1 MRRVMQAEIFRRA
14 RVDLIQS
21 NDAVD
26 DDEAMAWLRKRGGD
40 ERDGSLF
47 SDVKH
52 ALYMVEAGE
61 VGSVA
66 EAFNEMEREKDE
78 WEGFSEGD
86 IDQSMIGT
94 GKFEHFKSLVAAR
107 EDYARSRGEIVPSGV
122 DWRKGDEP
130 PEGPV
135 RSEGVFLGGLQI
147 APEQLDEWEE
157 ERRRRAERMGPATNA
172 LQKAAVEQREMDR
185 EHGVGPGLLP
195 WLNESDRGM
204 DAGNDGNSSTNATTT
219 SGMRGVV
226 GLAEKGPVA
235 AVGFAGEGE
244 GRRMCYFDEW
254 DGRQDEPAK
263 VMDAEL
269 LEGVVVASRRGARLG
284 KLTGTIKKAA
294 VGVIEGGMNKSEG
307 VGLDEQIGSIESRLK
322 ELKALDR
329 VKSGDDDEKRPRSDA
344 SGLWH
349 REEDDG
355 LTAEKLLQKYIG
367 ATASMEAL
375 RRGNQAG
382 KAPQDSAAA
391 RVKRG
396 EAHSAP
402 ANSFAGDALAGAS
415 HVERGKGVEG
425 GMEAWGGGAQS
436 EVQGREGSASG
447 RKAHSIS
454 EAGAADKAKAS
465 PRGKAQPSVW
475 GAWGQ
480 GNASA
485 KLFRAAASIQEKE
498 AVAVDMGVHEAV
510 VRASELLKRA
520 QEERAKNSHARAASN
535 ATTSIYKAAP
545 DWLAP
550 PTLDGIGGEY
560 SDDNGARAENDL
572 EEVMLSFCTESNGTI
587 VLGARHYTLHFWLNG
602 TVPQEQ
608 YAPPPPPKP

>member
-1 MRRVMQAEIFRRA
+1 MRGVVQAEIFRRA

-26 DDEAMAWLRKRGGD
+26 DDEAMAWLRERGGD
-40 ERDGSLF
+40 ERDGTLF
-47 SDVKH
+47 ADVKH
-52 ALYMVEAGE
+52 ALYMVEAGA

-66 EAFNEMEREKDE
+66 EAFNEMEREKEE

-86 IDQSMIGT
+86 IDQAMLGT

-157 ERRRRAERMGPATNA
+157 ERRRRAVRMGPATNA
-172 LQKAAVEQREMDR
+172 LQKAAMEQREMDR
-185 EHGVGPGLLP
+185 EYGVGPGLLIGM
-195 WLNESDRGM
+195 NESDRGM
-204 DAGNDGNSSTNATTT
+204 DADDNGNSSANATTA
-219 SGMRGVV
+219 SGMRDVV
-226 GLAEKGPVA
+226 GVAEKGPVA
-235 AVGFAGEGE
+235 AVGLAGEGA

-254 DGRQDEPAK
+254 DGHQDEPAK
-263 VMDAEL
+263 VVDAEL
-269 LEGVVVASRRGARLG
+269 LEGVVVASRRSARLG

-294 VGVIEGGMNKSEG
+294 IGVIEGGMNKSEG
-307 VGLDEQIGSIESRLK
+307 VGLSKQISSIESRLK
-322 ELKALDR
+322 ELRALDR
-329 VKSGDDDEKRPRSDA
+329 VKSGEDDEKRPRRSDA
-344 SGLWH
+344 ESLWH

-367 ATASMEAL
+367 ATASMDLL

-382 KAPQDSAAA
+382 KAPRGSVAAS
-391 RVKRG
+391 G
-396 EAHSAP
+396 DETHSAT
-402 ANSFAGDALAGAS
+402 AAGDAES
-415 HVERGKGVEG
+415 EVPQVERGGGVEG
-425 GMEAWGGGAQS
+425 RTEAGSGGAKS
-436 EVQGREGSASG
+436 EVQGQERSRG
-447 RKAHSIS
+447 RIAGSIS
-454 EAGAADKAKAS
+454 KAGAADKIKAS
-465 PRGKAQPSVW
+465 PLGEAQTSVW

-498 AVAVDMGVHEAV
+498 AAAVDMGVHEAV

-520 QEERAKNSHARAASN
+520 QEERAKNSHAASN
-535 ATTSIYKAAP
+535 ATTSIYKSAP

-550 PTLDGIGGEY
+550 LTLDGIGEEY
-560 SDDNGARAENDL
+560 SDKNGDRAENDL
-572 EEVMLSFCTESNGTI
+572 DEVMLFTKSNSPSSWVLHITHCTFDLNATDISSSNARNKARIEYGT
-587 VLGARHYTLHFWLNG
+587 T
-602 TVPQEQ
+602 
-608 YAPPPPPKP
+608 